1 MERELYIG
9 LLSGTSIDSIDAAL
23 VEISQGTTR
32 LLASHSE
39 PIEPLLRERI
49 LQLCSPGDNE
59 IERTGVLDREL
70 GLLFAKAANHLLD
83 ASGFKATDILAIGS
97 HGQTI
102 RHRPRDA
109 SRPCE
114 RAFTW
119 QIGDPNTIAE
129 YCQIT
134 TVADFR
140 RRDIAARGQGAPLVP
155 LFHQSAFGK
164 PGNSRAIV
172 NIGGMSN
179 VSLLGADQS
188 LSGFDTGPGN
198 VLLDGWIEHHQSKN
212 YDHDGAWSASGVV
225 IAPVLDAMLEHPF
238 FALPSPKSTGR
249 EDFNMAWLM
258 QLLAKF
264 PPQDPANIQATLAE
278 LTARSI
284 AREIEKADSVE
295 VFVCGGG
302 ACNTH
307 LMHRL
312 QRLLGQR
319 QLSSTA
325 SLGIAP
331 EWVEASAFAWLASRA
346 LQGSVGS
353 DARVTGATG
362 ARVLGAIHHR

>member
-1 MERELYIG
+1 MGQELYIG
-9 LLSGTSIDSIDAAL
+9 LLSGTSMDSVDAAL
-23 VEISQGTTR
+23 IDLSEATTQ
-32 LLASHSE
+32 LLASHNE
-39 PIEPLLRERI
+39 PIEPQLRERI
-49 LQLCSPGDNE
+49 LQLCSPGDDE
-59 IERTGVLDREL
+59 IDRAGVLDREL
-70 GLLFAKAANHLLD
+70 GFLFASAANRLLE

-102 RHRPRDA
+102 RHRPKDA
-109 SRPCE
+109 SRPGE

-129 YCQIT
+129 CCEIT

-140 RRDIAARGQGAPLVP
+140 RRDIAAGGQGAPLVP

-164 PGNSRAIV
+164 LGTNRAIV

-179 VSLLGADQS
+179 ISLLEADQS

-198 VLLDGWIEHHQSKN
+198 VLLDGWIEHHQGKN
-212 YDHDGAWSASGVV
+212 YDFDGAWSASGVV
-225 IAPVLDAMLEHPF
+225 IEPVLDAMLEHPF
-238 FALPSPKSTGR
+238 FALPAPKSTGR
-249 EDFNMAWLM
+249 EEFNIAWLI

-264 PPQDPANIQATLAE
+264 SPQEPANIQATLAE
-278 LTARSI
+278 LTATSI
-284 AREIEKADSVE
+284 AREIENTNSTE
-295 VFVCGGG
+295 IFVCGGG
-302 ACNTH
+302 AYNAH

-312 QRLLGQR
+312 QQLLGQR
-319 QLSSTA
+319 PLRSTA
-325 SLGIAP
+325 ALGIAP

-346 LQGSVGS
+346 LQGAVGS